1 MDARLSDLTTSLHRR
16 KVRRQG
22 GRAAVARRQARDDAS
37 AAWQSWLFGLCSGP
51 PVAALHDQLCR
62 KQETP
67 SAEDLSDLR
76 YQIALANRLL
86 TNEGVLDAFGHVS
99 MRHPTDPG
107 RYLLSRSRSPG
118 VIEADDILEFT
129 LDSEP
134 VVPPTRPALC
144 RAGDPRLHLSGAS
157 RCDGGVPSPRARGD
171 AVLHRRR
178 AHRAR
183 VPPRRGRRRDRAVLE
198 PKRRVR
204 RHQSAGGEAGGG
216 PLARAR
222 ARPAMRRC

>member
-1 MDARLSDLTTSLHRR
+1 MGARLSDLTTSLHPG

-22 GRAAVARRQARDDAS
+22 GRASARRQRVPPRLGNRGYLGFAP
-37 AAWQSWLFGLCSGP
+37 AA
-51 PVAALHDQLCR
+51 VAARHDNFVESR
-62 KQETP
+62 KRP
-67 SAEDLSDLR
+67 VPEDLSDLR

-118 VIEADDILEFT
+118 VIEAGDIFGVHPRFRT
-129 LDSEP
+129 GRAAD
-134 VVPPTRPALC
+134 RPALC
-144 RAGDPRLHLSGAS
+144 RARDPRLHLSGAS

-178 AHRAR
+178 AHRSR

-198 PKRRVR
+198 PERRVR
-204 RHQSAGGEAGGG
+204 RHQPLGGEAGGG
-216 PLARAR
+216 PLACAR
-222 ARPAMRRC
+222 HRDRTPRC